1 MSYPFIH
8 MSEIGVL
15 ILKSKIPLN
24 FLELVAIFLIRTA
37 ITLPIIALMAHTLF
51 F

>member
-1 MSYPFIH
+1 

-15 ILKSKIPLN
+15 ILKSKIPLS
-24 FLELVAIFLIRTA
+24 FGELAAIFALRTV
-37 ITLPIIALMAHTLF
+37 ITLPIIALVAHLLF